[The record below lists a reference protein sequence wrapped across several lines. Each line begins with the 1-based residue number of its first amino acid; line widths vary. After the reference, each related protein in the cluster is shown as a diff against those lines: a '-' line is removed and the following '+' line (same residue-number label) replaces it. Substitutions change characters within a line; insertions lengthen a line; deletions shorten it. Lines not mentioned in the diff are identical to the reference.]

1 MKGFRKKCYDAIN
14 DDLNTP
20 IVIAELFDACKI
32 INQVNDGKATLTK
45 DDIDE
50 LKDLFQAFLID
61 ILGVRTEIVAGDDA
75 QALEPFE
82 KAVDLLLEIRKES
95 KAKKDWATSDLIR
108 DRLAAIGFDVK
119 DTKDGFEWSLKM

>member
-1 MKGFRKKCYDAIN
+1 M
-14 DDLNTP
+14 
-20 IVIAELFDACKI
+20 
-32 INQVNDGKATLTK
+32 NDGKATLTK

-119 DTKDGFEWSLKM
+119 DTKDGFEWSLKK